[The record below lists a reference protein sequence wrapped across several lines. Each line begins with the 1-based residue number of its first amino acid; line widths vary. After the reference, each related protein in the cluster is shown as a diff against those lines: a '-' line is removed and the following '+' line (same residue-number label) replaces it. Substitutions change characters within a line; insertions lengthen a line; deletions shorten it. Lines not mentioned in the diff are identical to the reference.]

1 LLANGLGHKNILA
14 HFSTM
19 RTYHAR
25 VCAGPLQQVKQRFS
39 SEDDALHHGQQDDEE
54 GKPEAAISPHFTL
67 GRIGYWQKKLGSRS
81 DQITPHL
88 LAEHH
93 GVENEL
99 KSAMSVEEVLEAA

>member
-1 LLANGLGHKNILA
+1 MP
-14 HFSTM
+14 STM
-19 RTYHAR
+19 ANKTMKKANQKLPFH
-25 VCAGPLQQVKQRFS
+25 PTS
-39 SEDDALHHGQQDDEE
+39 H
-54 GKPEAAISPHFTL
+54 L

-81 DQITPHL
+81 DLITPHL